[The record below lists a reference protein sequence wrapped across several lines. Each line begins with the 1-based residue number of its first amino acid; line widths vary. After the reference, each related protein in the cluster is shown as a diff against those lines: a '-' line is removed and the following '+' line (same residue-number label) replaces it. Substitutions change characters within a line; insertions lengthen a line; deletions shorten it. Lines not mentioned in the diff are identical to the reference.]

1 MSLVKYAREYL
12 AALTL
17 SCIVMFGGQAKACM
31 VCIPF
36 PKETATDQLL
46 RADVVVLA
54 RENPEVPFSF
64 VAVNVLKGDLE
75 EPEIDLFVDSTKR
88 RRLALNPEHS
98 VVLTYDSVTDHW
110 KSAGYATAEYQEL
123 VVKILALAPGWN
135 RSGHAENRATFF
147 LPYLAE
153 TDRALRELAYLEVG
167 RSSYDTIRR
176 ADTIVPDEQLHRFI
190 ADPMYIEWH
199 ALYILLLGVDA
210 KPNEAEMIR
219 ATMQRIAKYDQ
230 TLNLSAWATAL
241 VEVDGEKAVDWLE
254 EVYFSA
260 ADRTPDT
267 VLEVIKALSV
277 HGARKQSGLRGHIAK
292 SYDVLIRTHPS
303 LAGWAAR
310 DLTAWSDWRF
320 VDTFAELRRSQQT
333 TDSATAYA
341 IDYYIGR
348 SRSSISN

>member
-153 TDRALRELAYLEVG
+153 TDRALRELAYLE
-167 RSSYDTIRR
+167 
-176 ADTIVPDEQLHRFI
+176 
-190 ADPMYIEWH
+190 
-199 ALYILLLGVDA
+199 LYILLLGVDA